1 LAAGADIKLDFL
13 GHRISAGVV
22 ASLLDNVQIILE

>member
-1 LAAGADIKLDFL
+1 MFANIKLDFF
-13 GHRISAGVV
+13 GNRISAGGV